1 MKKYIKP
8 LTYCY
13 RINTESLM
21 VTASLP
27 VVDKG
32 RDKIED
38 SDQVLSK
45 KDHRPFDLWGED
57 D

>member
-32 RDKIED
+32 RDKVED

>member
-8 LTYCY
+8 RTYCY
-13 RINTESLM
+13 RINTESLL

-27 VVDKG
+27 VVNTG
-32 RDKIED
+32 GEKIED
-38 SDQVLSK
+38 PDQVLTK
-45 KDHRPFDLWGED
+45 KDHRPLDLWGED

>member
-8 LTYCY
+8 RTYCY
-13 RINTESLM
+13 RINTESLL

-27 VVDKG
+27 VVNTG
-32 RDKIED
+32 GEKIED
-38 SDQVLSK
+38 SDQVLTK